1 MKNKWFLVLIIG
13 VILWG
18 IMYKTPIFV
27 MDNFIYEPSVH
38 FSDMDI
44 YTYGKIGERP
54 VFFSVIPHQIEKRL
68 LLHPYVK
75 SVKVTKKLPDTLVLD
90 IEYRQEFA
98 AILYS
103 GLYVTIDDQMT
114 VLKVEESIGDIFLVD
129 GFEFE
134 AFQIGEQLQVKRKEV
149 LKHII
154 QLIYLLQNSHI
165 ESKPYM
171 RYDNGIE
178 VLINDGYRVLFGK
191 GNDIENKFND
201 FVSIYERLS
210 ETGVNSGT
218 IDLGHDGPPVYR
230 PFGE

>member
-1 MKNKWFLVLIIG
+1 MKNKWLILLIICAIAWG
-13 VILWG
+13 VI
-18 IMYKTPIFV
+18 YKTPIFV
-27 MDNFIYEPSVH
+27 IDKFVYEPSVY
-38 FSDMDI
+38 FSDADI

-54 VFFSVIPHQIEKRL
+54 LFFSTLPHKVEKGL
-68 LLHPYVK
+68 LAHPYIK
-75 SVKVTKKLPDTLVLD
+75 SVQVTKKLPDTLVLD
-90 IEYRQEFA
+90 IEYRKEFA

-134 AFQIGEQLQVKRKEV
+134 AFQIGEPIKVKRREV

-154 QLIYLLQNSHI
+154 QLIHLLQNSHI

-178 VLINDGYRVLFGK
+178 LLINDGYRVLFGK
-191 GNDIENKFND
+191 GNDIEEKFND
-201 FVSIYERLS
+201 FVSIYEKLS

-230 PFGE
+230 PFGD